1 MDLEGLPQS
10 MKIGLLGGIG
20 IMFVIG
26 AYAIIS
32 FFF

>member
-10 MKIGLLGGIG
+10 MKIGLLGGLAA
-20 IMFVIG
+20 MFVIG
-26 AYAIIS
+26 AYAIIN

>member
-10 MKIGLLGGIG
+10 MKIGLLVGLGV
-20 IMFVIG
+20 MFVIG